1 MNKNN
6 NDNNQQNL
14 RVQSQVLYTNDKLKI
29 TAV

>member
-14 RVQSQVLYTNDKLKI
+14 RVQSQVLYSNDKLKI